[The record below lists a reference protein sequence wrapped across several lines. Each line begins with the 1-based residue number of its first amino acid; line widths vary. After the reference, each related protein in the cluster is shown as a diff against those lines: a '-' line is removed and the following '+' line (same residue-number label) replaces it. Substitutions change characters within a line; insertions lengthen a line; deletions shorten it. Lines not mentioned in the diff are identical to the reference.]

1 MNIMNGIDRFALIVA
16 LLAPVS
22 LVAQEDAGPIKDNS
36 FLIEEAYNQERG
48 VVQHVATFN
57 RVRGGSWAFSFTQEW
72 PVPDERHQLSFV
84 LPMEGVDGSSAGLAD
99 VLLNYRHQLLSGGPV
114 AFAPRLS
121 ILLPTGDEREG
132 RGAGAAGV
140 QVNLPLSIELGP
152 KLVTHANAGFTRVP
166 SARSAGGHEA
176 GISGFNL
183 GQSLI
188 WLARPTLNVMLE
200 LAWARDEEVVGDDD
214 VAHATS
220 LLLAPGVRGAINL
233 PSGMQ
238 IVPGIAVPI
247 GIGPSDGER
256 SVFFY
261 LSVEHSFR
269 R

>member
-1 MNIMNGIDRFALIVA
+1 MKKIDRFALIVA
-16 LLAPVS
+16 LLAPIS
-22 LVAQEDAGPIKDNS
+22 LAAQEGIGPIKDNS

-48 VVQHVATFN
+48 VVQHIGTFD
-57 RVRGGSWAFSFTQEW
+57 RARGGSWAFSFTQEW

-84 LPMEGVDGSSAGLAD
+84 VPMMKIDGSDAGIGD
-99 VLLNYRHQLLSGGPV
+99 VLLNYRHQLVASGPV
-114 AFAPRLS
+114 AFAPRLTV
-121 ILLPTGDEREG
+121 LLPTGDEREG

-140 QVNLPLSIELGP
+140 QVNLPLSVELGRW
-152 KLVTHANAGFTRVP
+152 LVTHSNAGFTRIP
-166 SARSAGGHEA
+166 SARSVAGDEA
-176 GISGFNL
+176 GTTGFNL

-188 WLARPTLNVMLE
+188 WLARPTLNVLLE
-200 LAWARDEEVVGDDD
+200 LVWARDEEVVGDDD
-214 VAHATS
+214 VSHATTFV
-220 LLLAPGVRGAINL
+220 LAPGVRGAINL

-261 LSVEHSFR
+261 LSVEHPFR

>member
-1 MNIMNGIDRFALIVA
+1 MNRIDRFALIVA
-16 LLAPVS
+16 LLAPAS
-22 LVAQEDAGPIKDNS
+22 LVAQEEAGPIKDNS

-48 VVQHVATFN
+48 VVQHIATFN

-84 LPMEGVDGSSAGLAD
+84 LPMEGVEGSGSGLGD
-99 VLLNYRHQLLSGGPV
+99 VLLNYRRQLLSGGPV
-114 AFAPRLS
+114 AVSPRLS

-140 QVNLPLSIELGP
+140 QLNLPVSIELGSHF
-152 KLVTHANAGFTRVP
+152 VTHANAGFTRVP
-166 SARSAGGHEA
+166 SARSVGGDKA
-176 GISGFNL
+176 GISAFNL

-188 WLARPTLNVMLE
+188 WLARPTFNVMLE
-200 LAWARDEEVVGDDD
+200 LAWARDEEVVGDDE
-214 VAHATS
+214 VAHSTS
-220 LLLAPGVRGAINL
+220 LLLAPGVRSAINF

-238 IVPGIAVPI
+238 IVPGFAVPI